1 MVLFTGEEATLS
13 LQSDAFFMLNND
25 INLIFRMVR
34 NRKLYIICHLK
45 KYNYRGDN
53 ILSEQNQN
61 TQSSLL
67 VLP

>member
-45 KYNYRGDN
+45 KYNYRG
-53 ILSEQNQN
+53 IIFC
-61 TQSSLL
+61 QSKTRTPN
-67 VLP
+67 LPS